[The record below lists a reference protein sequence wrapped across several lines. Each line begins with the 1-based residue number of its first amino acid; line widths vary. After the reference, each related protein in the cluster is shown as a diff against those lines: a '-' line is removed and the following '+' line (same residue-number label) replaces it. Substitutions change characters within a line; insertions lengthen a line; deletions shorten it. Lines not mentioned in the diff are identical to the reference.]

1 MSESMDEVQREIERT
16 RERMSGTVAEIDARI
31 SERVEA
37 VKERFDVVQL
47 IRDNPWPALAI
58 AVGAGVLLS
67 ATGADTKAAGAV
79 KRAALATPGAV
90 KSTAKRTA
98 DAVKSRFGGNDAS
111 DDATDVPEEGSVAT
125 ERGFLGSVVSR
136 LTGALAAPFVSRIDI
151 LVDEMRVASREV
163 GTSLGAR
170 AGSSDYMTVRDS
182 GTSELYATEEPSVR
196 QAGAAPD
203 TYGAVVIEVLGDLPL
218 EDNASAEVPLPG
230 EITPAEID
238 ARADAVEAQGGID
251 TGPRMPL

>member
-47 IRDNPWPALAI
+47 IRDNPWPALAS
-58 AVGAGVLLS
+58 ALGAGVLLS

-98 DAVKSRFGGNDAS
+98 DAVKSRFGGGSDA
-111 DDATDVPEEGSVAT
+111 DEDFGDVPEEGSVAT
-125 ERGFLGSVVSR
+125 ERGFLGNVVSR
-136 LTGALAAPFVSRIDI
+136 LTGALAAPIVSRIDI

-163 GTSLGAR
+163 GAR
-170 AGSSDYMTVRDS
+170 PASSDYMTVRDT
-182 GTSELYATEEPSVR
+182 GTPELYETEEPTVR

-218 EDNASAEVPLPG
+218 DESTSEVPLPT

-238 ARADAVEAQGGID
+238 ARAEAVEAQGGID
-251 TGPRMPL
+251 TGRRML